1 MYGDRKKFMSN
12 EGLDPHK
19 MMKYYGF
26 QRAQM
31 FWTGARCLPTRAINY
46 GFGFT
51 GWFSLN
57 FVFKNA
63 PGQKTRYLGHL
74 PNLTTSRSADLVI
87 EVEMVRNV
95 VLGSTQLISGYFGN
109 FRDTF

>member
-1 MYGDRKKFMSN
+1 MNAVSPVKLNTMEFNSLFRRVMYGDRKKFMSN

-57 FVFKNA
+57 VVFKNT
-63 PGQKTRYLGHL
+63 PG
-74 PNLTTSRSADLVI
+74 
-87 EVEMVRNV
+87 
-95 VLGSTQLISGYFGN
+95 
-109 FRDTF
+109 